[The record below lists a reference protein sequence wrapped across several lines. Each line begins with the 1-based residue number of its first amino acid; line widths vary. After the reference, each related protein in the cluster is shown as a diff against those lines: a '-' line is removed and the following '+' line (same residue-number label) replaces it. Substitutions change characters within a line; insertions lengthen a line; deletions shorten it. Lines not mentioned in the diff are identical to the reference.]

1 MHSGRASW
9 KELHGWTKAP
19 CSFAIVQKCCNFH
32 QHSIKRRTNPCHW
45 CRLICAVVAR
55 LAVYRSHE
63 RWRGPPGSRP
73 LRKSGTSASPS
84 DLDRAQARSPR
95 VFTRIV
101 VRPLAWQVL
110 DAAAS
115 LSLSRLSDDRPEG
128 AACVH
133 PRARGPFESTQIQL
147 AGSLAHSEACTP
159 ASFFPALHV
168 VN

>member
-55 LAVYRSHE
+55 LAAYRSHE
-63 RWRGPPGSRP
+63 RWRGPPGWRP
-73 LRKSGTSASPS
+73 VEEERAFSISIRSGSSASPFS
-84 DLDRAQARSPR
+84 TGFHKDRRQAAG
-95 VFTRIV
+95 
-101 VRPLAWQVL
+101 LAG
-110 DAAAS
+110 S
-115 LSLSRLSDDRPEG
+115 RCSSFSRLSDDRPEG